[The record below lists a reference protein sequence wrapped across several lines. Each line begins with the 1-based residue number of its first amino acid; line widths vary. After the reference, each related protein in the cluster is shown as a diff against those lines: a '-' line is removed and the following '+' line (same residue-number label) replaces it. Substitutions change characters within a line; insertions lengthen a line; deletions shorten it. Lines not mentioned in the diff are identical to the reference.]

1 MESSR
6 TERIGSAISVYSA
19 KDFQPGCI
27 VNHHSFLIYTLVR
40 RRGLNTSS
48 NDRANDTRASWKRTM
63 AAIGARML
71 QAACGLNSTPRRS
84 AALIITPQLALE
96 YGTMPRKTRPV

>member
-1 MESSR
+1 MERSR
-6 TERIGSAISVYSA
+6 TERIGSVIRAYSA
-19 KDFQPGCI
+19 KDCQTEF
-27 VNHHSFLIYTLVR
+27 HHSFLIYTLVR

-48 NDRANDTRASWKRTM
+48 NDRANDTRASWKRTI

-71 QAACGLNSTPRRS
+71 HAACGLNSTPRRS

-96 YGTMPRKTRPV
+96 YGTIPRKTRPVCW